1 LNDFLFHVGT
11 NLVFYGEQK
20 NHESALHTVNLRG
33 MNILIV
39 SKHAVDSLFGQPIP
53 FAGTEVLILPEL
65 PQDADHLYNL
75 VIDLDFEEHTERK
88 EIYMNFTNPVL
99 IGSVLY
105 TLEELGLQNSCVAR
119 FNHWPFFI
127 SRNCIELFCTSA
139 SEKIFTTLFNQINT
153 AYYKTNDVAGFVS
166 ARVIANMINEAFFA
180 EGEQVSSKQEIDT
193 AMKLGTNY
201 PYGPFEWSK
210 QIGLKNICKLLQ
222 KLAIADE
229 RYQPSANLLKEMN
242 LQ

>member
-1 LNDFLFHVGT
+1 
-11 NLVFYGEQK
+11 
-20 NHESALHTVNLRG
+20 

-39 SKHAVDSLFGQPIP
+39 SKHAVTSLFGLPIP
-53 FAGTEVLILPEL
+53 FAGTEVLVLPDL
-65 PQDADHLYNL
+65 PQDADQVYDLT
-75 VIDLDFEEHTERK
+75 IDLDFEEHTERK
-88 EIYMNFTNPVL
+88 EIYTSFTKPVL

-127 SRNCIELFCTSA
+127 SRNCIEFFCSPA
-139 SEKIFTTLFNQINT
+139 NEKIFTTIFHQINT
-153 AYYKTNDVAGFVS
+153 AYYKTDDVAGFVS

-222 KLAIADE
+222 KIAIADE